1 LSCRFW
7 SSQSLHIRWGLTLAL
22 MQIRSL
28 FISDVH
34 LGNPNC
40 QADKLLDVFRE
51 YEFENLFIVGDFI
64 DMTLL
69 KRKFYWKQDHSTV
82 IQKVLRFSR
91 KEVKVTYIVGNH
103 DYYVRSLIEE
113 GNIHVGDILLC
124 DEFIHTTASGERIY
138 ITHGDNFDGFIRMH
152 PFLYWL
158 GDQAY
163 EFSITI
169 NNIYNAIRKLF
180 GSDYWSLSAYLK
192 TKVKNVIKFIN
203 EYKKMADEKLKEVQC
218 DAMLMGH
225 THTPE
230 IELGKYYN
238 TGDFCE
244 SCSYIIENLDG
255 RMELKFC
262 V

>member
-1 LSCRFW
+1 MGRVLLSA
-7 SSQSLHIRWGLTLAL
+7 Q

-34 LGNPNC
+34 LGNPNSR
-40 QADKLLDVFRE
+40 ADKLLDVFRE

-69 KRKFYWKQDHSTV
+69 KAKFYWKQDHSTV

-91 KEVKVTYIVGNH
+91 KEVKVTYIIGNH
-103 DYYVRSLIEE
+103 DYFIRSLIEE
-113 GNIHVGDILLC
+113 GNIHIGDILLC
-124 DEFIHTTASGERIY
+124 DDFIHTTVAGERVY
-138 ITHGDNFDGFIRMH
+138 ITHGDSFDGFIRMH
-152 PFLYWL
+152 PLLYWL

-169 NNIYNAIRKLF
+169 NKGYNAVRRIF
-180 GSDYWSLSAYLK
+180 GFDYWSLSAYLK
-192 TKVKNVIKFIN
+192 SKVKNVIKFIN
-203 EYKKMADEKLKEVQC
+203 EYRKMSEEKLREVNC
-218 DAMLMGH
+218 DSIMIGH

-230 IELGKYYN
+230 IVAGQYYN

-244 SCSYIIENLDG
+244 SCSYIIELPDG
-255 RMELKFC
+255 SLHLKYC
-262 V
+262 L